1 MTSSGMGR
9 GTLRAMSAPELAL
22 LVTGIFAIAVL
33 YSSVGHAGGSGYI
46 AWLALL
52 GFAPSEIRPVALGL
66 NILAAS
72 VATVQ
77 FARAGLFSFRR
88 FWPFALL
95 AIPAALVGG
104 ALELPTRVFQV
115 ILGLVLV
122 YSAVRFFVRKAD
134 STAPPREAPLPAA
147 LGTGAGIGFLSGLT
161 GTGGGIFLSPLVIF
175 LGWMDARTASGLAAP
190 FILVNSISGLAGYYW
205 SSNPHLPAFFPLLA
219 AGAVGGAAL
228 GSRLGS
234 RRLAIPA
241 IQKALAAVLLLA
253 AAKLLLT

>member
-1 MTSSGMGR
+1 
-9 GTLRAMSAPELAL
+9 MSAPELVL
-22 LVTGIFAIAVL
+22 LATGILALAVL
-33 YSSVGHAGGSGYI
+33 YSAVGHAGASGYI
-46 AWLALL
+46 AWMALL
-52 GFAPSEIRPVALGL
+52 GFAPGEIRPVALGL

-77 FARAGLFSFRR
+77 FSRAGLFSFRR

-95 AIPAALVGG
+95 AVPAALVGG
-104 ALELPTRVFQV
+104 ALDLPVHTFQV

-122 YSAVRFFVRKAD
+122 YSALRFLIRKPD
-134 STAPPREAPLPAA
+134 LTAPTREAPLPAA
-147 LGTGAGIGFLSGLT
+147 LGTGAAIGLVSGLT

-175 LGWMDARTASGLAAP
+175 LGWGNARTASGLAAP
-190 FILVNSISGLAGYYW
+190 FILVNSIAGLVGYFW
-205 SSNPHLPAFFPLLA
+205 SANPRLPGYFPLLA
-219 AGAVGGAAL
+219 AGAVIGAAL

-241 IQKALAAVLLLA
+241 IQKVLAVVLLLA